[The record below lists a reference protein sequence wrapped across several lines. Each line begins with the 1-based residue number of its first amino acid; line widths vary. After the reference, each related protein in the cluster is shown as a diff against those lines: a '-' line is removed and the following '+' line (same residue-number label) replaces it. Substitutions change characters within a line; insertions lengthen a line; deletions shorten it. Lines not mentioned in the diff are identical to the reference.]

1 MQTYDDR
8 EIEGIVNF
16 PLLPQ
21 FVHEKEIQAEDDQV
35 FLVKLQVRDAHFN
48 YCLQIYSID
57 AFKQCI
63 SMLSKLD

>member
-35 FLVKLQVRDAHFN
+35 FLVKLQVRDEH
-48 YCLQIYSID
+48 YVLCLQIHSTD
-57 AFKQCI
+57 AVKQCI
-63 SMLSKLD
+63 SMFSK